1 VIYSPCPSRPL
12 ATLVQDALRLPARR
26 LEYRTCAEG
35 GESVYVVE
43 IPRTPRDSM
52 FDALIQLMS
61 IELHW
66 LELWNPAETTTDGAA
81 DIVKHWIVPALECCQ
96 FRESPVD
103 EVQREIAARMETTK
117 WFFQRA
123 PRPTEAGIYI
133 DDVRQPDDVWTPPT
147 NAPIIT
153 GALLRSEWNDVD
165 ILYAT
170 ERHIGR
176 LTWATGA

>member
-1 VIYSPCPSRPL
+1 MIYSPCPSRPL

-35 GESVYVVE
+35 GESVYIVE

-123 PRPTEAGIYI
+123 SRPPEAGIYI
-133 DDVRQPDDVWTPPT
+133 DDVRQPDDVWIPPT

-165 ILYAT
+165 IFFAT
-170 ERHIGR
+170 DHHIVR
-176 LTWATGA
+176 LTWGTGA